1 MMKYLSGTPC
11 KQQSEEVVTSFLTKM
26 MSHQLA
32 KAEKLQ
38 LLNHRPASAVE
49 IQLMV
54 EESEE
59 RLSEEQVDQL
69 LRDVTSTLPP
79 DPDAEGEEP
88 PGEGEEPLGEG
99 EEPDVEE
106 EGPE

>member
-1 MMKYLSGTPC
+1 
-11 KQQSEEVVTSFLTKM
+11 
-26 MSHQLA
+26 
-32 KAEKLQ
+32 AEKLQ

-88 PGEGEEPLGEG
+88 PGEGEEPEAEG
-99 EEPDVEE
+99 EEPEA
-106 EGPE
+106 EGGGA